1 MPGSPIQARESDGYR
16 FVDAGP
22 HTDHPPVL
30 LLHGMLG
37 DLSNWTS
44 AIQALVDNNYRV
56 LVPVLPVYDLPLT
69 HTSVSGLVDYVRAFL
84 QHIGIESTILVGN
97 SLGGHVALVYAMRFP
112 QYVPA
117 MILSGASGIY
127 EMNIGTTMPRRQDRG
142 YIRERAAVTFY
153 DPIHVTE
160 NLVDEMFSIMNDR
173 GRVAR
178 LIKMARSTKKET
190 VTDHLEMVTSPTL
203 LVWGQDDVITPPSV
217 AYEFLERMPNATLY
231 FIERCGHAPM
241 IERPEEFNR
250 LMLDFL
256 SEMTVPAGLTTEIRS
271 AR

>member
-1 MPGSPIQARESDGYR
+1 MPGSPIQARESGGFR

-22 HTDHPPVL
+22 HTNCPPVL

-37 DLSNWTS
+37 DLGNWTS
-44 AIQALVDNNYRV
+44 AIEALVDHNYRV
-56 LVPVLPVYDLPLT
+56 LVPVLPVYDLPL
-69 HTSVSGLVDYVRAFL
+69 HETSVSGLVDYVRAFV
-84 QHIGIESTILVGN
+84 QHLGIESTILVGN

-112 QYVPA
+112 EDVPA

-127 EMNIGTTMPRRQDRG
+127 ETNMGTSVPRRQDKQF
-142 YIRERAAVTFY
+142 IRERAAVTFY
-153 DPIHVTE
+153 DPVHVTE
-160 NLVDEMFSIMNDR
+160 DLVEDMFSIMNDR
-173 GRVAR
+173 GRVVR

-190 VTDHLEMVTSPTL
+190 VTEHLEMVTPPTL

-217 AYEFLERMPNATLY
+217 AYEFLERMPNASLY

-241 IERPEEFNR
+241 IERPEKFNR

-256 SEMTVPAGLTTEIRS
+256 GETVIPAGITTDERS
-271 AR
+271 VG

>member
-1 MPGSPIQARESDGYR
+1 MPGSPTQLRESAGFR

-22 HTDHPPVL
+22 HTDYPPIL

-37 DLSNWTS
+37 DLSNWTN
-44 AIQALVDNNYRV
+44 AIEALVENSYRV
-56 LVPVLPVYDLPLT
+56 LVPVLPVYDLPLI
-69 HTSVSGLVDYVRAFL
+69 HTSVGGLVDYVRAFVEHL
-84 QHIGIESTILVGN
+84 KIESTVLVGN
-97 SLGGHVALVYAMRFP
+97 SLGGHVALLYAMRYP
-112 QYVPA
+112 EHVPA

-127 EMNIGTTMPRRQDRG
+127 ETNIGTSVPRRQDKE

-153 DPIHVTE
+153 DPIHVTDS
-160 NLVDEMFSIMNDR
+160 LVDEMFSIMNDR

-190 VTDHLEMVTSPTL
+190 VTEQLEMVTPPTL
-203 LVWGQDDVITPPSV
+203 LVWGQDDVITPPAV
-217 AYEFLERMPNATLY
+217 AYEFLERMPNATLH

-256 SEMTVPAGLTTEIRS
+256 GEMTVPVGLTTEERS